1 MKFDKLKPNLQ
12 ELNLNGVKKAAS
24 RVAHV
29 RIRLSRG
36 QWIGVI
42 AGLVVVTVLLVI
54 LLRPRPAAVVLPVV
68 AVEPV
73 TTEDVNIYGDYVG
86 RIRAQQFVEIRAR
99 VEGYL
104 EKMLFAEGTYIRKG
118 QTLFVIDPRVYRA
131 RVDKAKAQLN
141 KARAQALKAKRDLD
155 RIRPLFEQS
164 AASQLELDNATAAYE
179 SAVAD
184 VAVGEADLTQAQM
197 TLGYTSVQSPIAGY
211 ISERN
216 ADIGTLVGPS
226 GKSLLATVVK
236 SDTVRVDFSMTALD
250 YLRSKARNVNLGHRD
265 STRKWDPYI
274 TVTLA
279 DGSEYPY
286 RGLVDFA
293 DPQVDPQTGTFSV
306 RAEMANPDHILLPG
320 QFTKVRLLLDVRE
333 DAVVVPSKAVVIEK
347 GGAYIFVV
355 RPDSIVEKRFIETGP
370 EIGQNIVVERG
381 LVSGEDI
388 VVEGYHKLQHGMKVE
403 PVAPRR
409 DEEAEKQQ

>member
-197 TLGYTSVQSPIAGY
+197 TLGYTSVQSPISGY

-333 DAVVVPSKAVVIEK
+333 DAVVE
-347 GGAYIFVV
+347 GYRDREGRRLHLRGAPRQHRREAFCRDGPRMGQQHRRRT
-355 RPDSIVEKRFIETGP
+355 RPGAGRGYRR
-370 EIGQNIVVERG
+370 RG
-381 LVSGEDI
+381 L
-388 VVEGYHKLQHGMKVE
+388 
-403 PVAPRR
+403 P
-409 DEEAEKQQ
+409 